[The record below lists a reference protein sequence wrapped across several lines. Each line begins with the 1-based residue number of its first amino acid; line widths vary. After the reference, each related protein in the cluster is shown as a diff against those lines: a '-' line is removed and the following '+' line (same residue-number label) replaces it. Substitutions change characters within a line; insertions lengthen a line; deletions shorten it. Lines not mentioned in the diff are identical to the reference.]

1 MPTIIN
7 IGSMAATGFGFTKTS
22 LGGAN
27 YFLGVFTYPSTETQN
42 GSAYIT
48 SDSSGNLYVVLQLE
62 NISVGK
68 VYLVVLKLTSSGTIV
83 WQQKFYSNPD
93 QLAANSITVSSSG
106 NIAISGNYIQ
116 TSSGTNY
123 SFVLVLNNSGSLQ
136 FARYLTPSSG
146 SNNGY
151 DAQFDSSG
159 NIYLLGSYQNSGGY
173 NRIGITKFS
182 SSGTKTWDYYWS
194 DTFSST
200 NGFNAQSFILDSS
213 NNINVATG
221 YNVNAYSQGGIL
233 QVNSSGTET
242 WENVYGSTSSNSKP
256 LQSFGS
262 GVDSSNNVYA
272 TNQGGYNNTGGVL
285 SVIKYNSSGT
295 TQWTSAWL
303 NSQAFAQYPQS
314 SNGNGATDSSGNTFV
329 ALFYSL
335 TSNHSTFY
343 SGWVK
348 VNSSGSSVFGR
359 YLGVGANNSF
369 NLNKYS
375 ISPTGDI
382 YFSFIATPILDSGG
396 NPNPCI
402 AVLPGDGSLTGTYT
416 LSGATFTYGSLSVTS
431 ETFTPPNLGSVTS
444 RGTSSQTNTTP
455 TVSSTTG
462 STSITTVVV

>member
-1 MPTIIN
+1 MPSIIN

-42 GSAYIT
+42 GSNYIT

-62 NISVGK
+62 PISTGLN
-68 VYLVVLKLTSSGTIV
+68 YIVVIKLTPSGTIV
-83 WQQKFYSNPD
+83 WQQKFYNSVD
-93 QLAANSITVSSSG
+93 QIFANSITVSSSG
-106 NIAISGNYIQ
+106 YIAISGNYYLNSAANLYPFLI
-116 TSSGTNY
+116 
-123 SFVLVLNNSGSLQ
+123 VLNNSGSLQ
-136 FARYLTPSSG
+136 FSRYLTPSSG

-159 NIYLLGSYQNSGGY
+159 NVYLLGSYQNSGGY
-173 NRIGITKFS
+173 NKIGITKFS

-194 DTFSST
+194 DTFTST

-213 NNINVATG
+213 NNINVATE

-242 WENVYGSTSSNSKP
+242 WEDVYGSTSSNSKP

-262 GVDSSNNVYA
+262 GVDSSNNVYV
-272 TNQGGYNNTGGVL
+272 TNQGGYNNTGAVL

-303 NSQAFAQYPQS
+303 NSQAFSQYVQS

-329 ALFYSL
+329 SFYYSL
-335 TSNHSTFY
+335 ASNHSTVY
-343 SGWVK
+343 GGWVK

-359 YLGVGANNSF
+359 YLGVGANNIL
-369 NLNKYS
+369 NINKYS

-382 YFSFIATPILDSGG
+382 YFSFVATPILDSGRD
-396 NPNPCI
+396 PNPCI

-431 ETFTPPNLGSVTS
+431 ETFTPPNLGSITS

-455 TVSSTTG
+455 TV
-462 STSITTVVV
+462 VLLLDQHH